1 MNLPEWLRINARMN
15 TFWPH
20 QPTGPDA
27 VEQGYGL
34 IADLSADQVN
44 TAVGALLMDGCE
56 FAPSVGQIR
65 KKVAEL
71 DEPRQVWGEV
81 WSEILHAIAVFG
93 SYRDPET
100 INWSTPNVAEVV
112 RLRTWAYLCTTTDP
126 LSVVEAQAREVWEN
140 LRARRIQDRAYEPL
154 EAAGLRRL
162 IDRKQMIEESTPT
175 RV

>member
-1 MNLPEWLRINARMN
+1 MN

-27 VEQGYGL
+27 VEQGYAL
-34 IADLSADQVN
+34 IADLGAEQVT
-44 TAVGALLMDGCE
+44 TAVGALLLDGCE

-81 WSEILHAIAVFG
+81 WNEIQHAIARFG
-93 SYRDPET
+93 GYYDVEAIR
-100 INWSTPNVAEVV
+100 WSNANVADLV
-112 RLRTWAYLCTTTDP
+112 RLKDWDYLCTTTDP
-126 LSVVEAQAREVWEN
+126 QSVVEAQTRELWES

-162 IDRKQMIEESTPT
+162 IERKQLVESTT
-175 RV
+175 T